1 MALSLNV
8 PQGPRDEK
16 NKDELSNERRLASPD
31 EQRSPTGSAT
41 AAAEKNAAPPKR
53 PRPVVTVEEHVPERV
68 HLELPSLVRHR
79 WHQRVLA
86 ATATRAAG
94 SGKDPPLRWYSQ
106 QLVEL
111 CGPTALQLAPK
122 LHQLEEHRLSRP
134 WIWKEGGH
142 LPVMLEQCSVMLC
155 DASQVAEAATQAL
168 LSAGPSAISASVRAV
183 REKCFRAT
191 DVEPTIHACLECST
205 AEEAMALA
213 QVELARLQG
222 AGSALGC
229 ALRSFRWSTLEL
241 RKAFEDD
248 QLFEDF
254 MSLVPYLEMTLSKL
268 QVLSDLVFH
277 QLEEDFKVAPPDVDL
292 ESPLDGAQTIAS
304 VVEGSDSFAALWAAQ
319 AEDPEDPSGAQG
331 GGAEND
337 EAPML
342 PESSDAQEDEDREA
356 SLKPRKKGK
365 KKTLTNSPKTGKGKK

>member
-16 NKDELSNERRLASPD
+16 NKDELSERRSE
-31 EQRSPTGSAT
+31 EQRSPGSAALPVST
-41 AAAEKNAAPPKR
+41 AATPKR
-53 PRPVVTVEEHVPERV
+53 QRLVVTVEEHVPERV

-79 WHQRVLA
+79 WEQRVLA
-86 ATATRAAG
+86 ARARTAAPK
-94 SGKDPPLRWYSQ
+94 GKDPPLKWYSQ

-111 CGPTALQLAPK
+111 CGPRALQLAPQV
-122 LHQLEEHRLSRP
+122 HQLEEHRLSRP

-155 DASQVAEAATQAL
+155 EASQVAEAATQAL
-168 LSAGPSAISASVRAV
+168 LSTGPSTVIASVRAV

-191 DVEPTIHACLECST
+191 DVEPSIHACLECST

-229 ALRSFRWSTLEL
+229 ALRSCRWSTEL

-248 QLFEDF
+248 QLWQDF

-319 AEDPEDPSGAQG
+319 AEEEDPSNH
-331 GGAEND
+331 AEAHD
-337 EAPML
+337 DTVARL
-342 PESSDAQEDEDREA
+342 GSDGEEEREA
-356 SLKPRKKGK
+356 TEAKPRKKGK
-365 KKTLTNSPKTGKGKK
+365 KKTLTNSPKIGKGKK

>member
-16 NKDELSNERRLASPD
+16 NKDETSERRAD
-31 EQRSPTGSAT
+31 EQRSPGGAVPLISPAT
-41 AAAEKNAAPPKR
+41 TAKR
-53 PRPVVTVEEHVPERV
+53 QRPVVTVEEHVPERV

-86 ATATRAAG
+86 ARAAG
-94 SGKDPPLRWYSQ
+94 PAAPGKGKDPPLKWYSQ

-111 CGPTALQLAPK
+111 CGPRALQLAPK
-122 LHQLEEHRLSRP
+122 LHQLDDHRLSRP

-155 DASQVAEAATQAL
+155 EASQVAEAATQTL
-168 LSAGPSAISASVRAV
+168 LATGPSTVIDSVKAV

-191 DVEPTIHACLECST
+191 DVEPSIHACLECTT

-213 QVELARLQG
+213 EVELARLQG
-222 AGSALGC
+222 SGSALGC
-229 ALRSFRWSTLEL
+229 ALRSCRLSTLEL
-241 RKAFEDD
+241 RRMAFEDD
-248 QLFEDF
+248 QLWQDF
-254 MSLVPYLEMTLSKL
+254 MLLVPYLEMTLSKL

-277 QLEEDFKVAPPDVDL
+277 QLEEDFKVAPPDMDL

-304 VVEGSDSFAALWAAQ
+304 VLEGSDSLAALWANQ
-319 AEDPEDPSGAQG
+319 AEEEPSPTELHEDASVARPGSDEEGPEAT
-331 GGAEND
+331 
-337 EAPML
+337 EA
-342 PESSDAQEDEDREA
+342 
-356 SLKPRKKGK
+356 KPRKKGK